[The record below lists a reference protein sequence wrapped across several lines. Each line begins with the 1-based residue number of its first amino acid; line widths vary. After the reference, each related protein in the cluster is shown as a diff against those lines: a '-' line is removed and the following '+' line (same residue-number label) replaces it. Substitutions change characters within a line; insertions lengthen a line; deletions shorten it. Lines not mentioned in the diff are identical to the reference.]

1 MIGPHRQ
8 HRTLKRVGISSTAE
22 SDIFANLP
30 APPTLPTVTPNNEPS
45 KPLTAFMEDLVEY
58 LNERSCDAYIW
69 LLTIGIFAFGYGIL
83 ALIAIPFFRLLP

>member
-30 APPTLPTVTPNNEPS
+30 APPTLPIVTPNNEPS
-45 KPLTAFMEDLVEY
+45 SNPLTARMEDLVD
-58 LNERSCDAYIW
+58 LNERSGDAYIW
-69 LLTIGIFAFGYGIL
+69 LLTIGIFTFGYGIL